1 MQAHLASVL
10 KGVVKDKSKGALSR
24 LLGERAAASRLLERI
39 HDGATWHARI
49 GIVLVDD
56 ARLRSYTPRAA
67 VEWAL
72 RYETDLG
79 LECTRGGTWF
89 SQQPG
94 SKLVDAEAYVSRTAL
109 LDRDAAPGEG
119 PWSRAPDDHKVMATA
134 GETRHLLRAKAEGW
148 TTADF
153 KGTKEALKRDVLS
166 SDSVASSP
174 FGVDVGPDAI
184 LASLGAYHA
193 TYEPADVMI
202 QDVVVGSGDDRG
214 LFAARRTLACATK
227 GEENL
232 DSDRGPQRGN
242 SGAPRHRR
250 HRRFRTSLVNFHT
263 GELIFGEIAADTD
276 GAARLRYVRSI
287 FDPEASVRRPATLP
301 TSYPQAS
308 HFSNFANLYN
318 LRTTYG
324 GDRPAAE
331 ASPGMP
337 QEKWMQ
343 TQEA

>member
-94 SKLVDAEAYVSRTAL
+94 SKLVDAEAYVSRTSL

-119 PWSRAPDDHKVMATA
+119 PWSRAADDRKVMATA

-153 KGTKEALKRDVLS
+153 KGTKEVLKRDVLS

-232 DSDRGPQRGN
+232 DSDR
-242 SGAPRHRR
+242 
-250 HRRFRTSLVNFHT
+250 
-263 GELIFGEIAADTD
+263 ELIFGEIAADVD

-308 HFSNFANLYN
+308 NFSNFANLYN

-324 GDRPAAE
+324 GDRPAASVPRMRRRE
-331 ASPGMP
+331 RGWQSVLRFE
-337 QEKWMQ
+337 Q
-343 TQEA
+343 

>member
-39 HDGATWHARI
+39 EEGATWHARI

-119 PWSRAPDDHKVMATA
+119 PWSRAPDDRKVMATA

-153 KGTKEALKRDVLS
+153 KATKEALKKDVLS

-232 DSDRGPQRGN
+232 DSDR
-242 SGAPRHRR
+242 
-250 HRRFRTSLVNFHT
+250 
-263 GELIFGEIAADTD
+263 ELIFGEIAADTD

-337 QEKWMQ
+337 QEKWMV

>member
-119 PWSRAPDDHKVMATA
+119 PWSRAADDRKVMATA

-153 KGTKEALKRDVLS
+153 KGTKEVLKRDVLS

-214 LFAARRTLACATK
+214 LFAARRTLACATQ

-232 DSDRGPQRGN
+232 DSDR
-242 SGAPRHRR
+242 
-250 HRRFRTSLVNFHT
+250 
-263 GELIFGEIAADTD
+263 ELIFGEIAADTD

-337 QEKWMQ
+337 QENWMV

>member
-94 SKLVDAEAYVSRTAL
+94 SKLVDAEAYVSRTSL

-119 PWSRAPDDHKVMATA
+119 PWSRAADDRKVMATA

-153 KGTKEALKRDVLS
+153 KGTKEVLKRDVLS

-232 DSDRGPQRGN
+232 DSDR
-242 SGAPRHRR
+242 
-250 HRRFRTSLVNFHT
+250 
-263 GELIFGEIAADTD
+263 ELIFGEIAADVD

-337 QEKWMQ
+337 QENWMV

>member
-24 LLGERAAASRLLERI
+24 LLGERAAANRLLERI

-119 PWSRAPDDHKVMATA
+119 PWSRAPDDRKVMATA

-232 DSDRGPQRGN
+232 DSDR
-242 SGAPRHRR
+242 
-250 HRRFRTSLVNFHT
+250 
-263 GELIFGEIAADTD
+263 ELIFGEIAADTD

-337 QEKWMQ
+337 QENWMQ

>member
-119 PWSRAPDDHKVMATA
+119 PWSRAPDDRKVMATA

-153 KGTKEALKRDVLS
+153 KGTKEVLKRDVLS

-202 QDVVVGSGDDRG
+202 QDVVVGSGEDRG

-232 DSDRGPQRGN
+232 DSDR
-242 SGAPRHRR
+242 
-250 HRRFRTSLVNFHT
+250 
-263 GELIFGEIAADTD
+263 ELIFGEIASDG

-308 HFSNFANLYN
+308 NFSNFANLYN

>member
-119 PWSRAPDDHKVMATA
+119 PWSRAPDDRKVMATA

-153 KGTKEALKRDVLS
+153 KATKEALKRDVLS

-232 DSDRGPQRGN
+232 DSDR
-242 SGAPRHRR
+242 
-250 HRRFRTSLVNFHT
+250 
-263 GELIFGEIAADTD
+263 ELIFGEIAADTD

-337 QEKWMQ
+337 QENWMQ

>member
-119 PWSRAPDDHKVMATA
+119 PWSRAPDDRKVMATA

-214 LFAARRTLACATK
+214 LFAARRTLACATQ

-232 DSDRGPQRGN
+232 DSDR
-242 SGAPRHRR
+242 
-250 HRRFRTSLVNFHT
+250 
-263 GELIFGEIAADTD
+263 ELIFGEIAADTD

-337 QEKWMQ
+337 QENWMV

>member
-119 PWSRAPDDHKVMATA
+119 PWTRAPDDRKVMATA

-153 KGTKEALKRDVLS
+153 KGTKEVLKRDVLS

-174 FGVDVGPDAI
+174 FGVDIGPDAI

-214 LFAARRTLACATK
+214 LFAARRTLACASK

-232 DSDRGPQRGN
+232 DSDR
-242 SGAPRHRR
+242 
-250 HRRFRTSLVNFHT
+250 
-263 GELIFGEIAADTD
+263 ELIFGEIAADTD

-337 QEKWMQ
+337 QENWMV

>member
-119 PWSRAPDDHKVMATA
+119 PWSRAPDDRKVMATA

-153 KGTKEALKRDVLS
+153 KGTKEVLKRDVLS

-232 DSDRGPQRGN
+232 DSDR
-242 SGAPRHRR
+242 
-250 HRRFRTSLVNFHT
+250 
-263 GELIFGEIAADTD
+263 ELIFGEIAADVD

-308 HFSNFANLYN
+308 NFSNFANLYN

-337 QEKWMQ
+337 QENWMV

>member
-39 HDGATWHARI
+39 EDGATWHARI

-119 PWSRAPDDHKVMATA
+119 PWSRAPDDRKVMATA

-232 DSDRGPQRGN
+232 DSDR
-242 SGAPRHRR
+242 
-250 HRRFRTSLVNFHT
+250 
-263 GELIFGEIAADTD
+263 ELIFGEIAAEN

-337 QEKWMQ
+337 QEKWMV

>member
-119 PWSRAPDDHKVMATA
+119 PWSRAPDDRKVMATA

-232 DSDRGPQRGN
+232 DSDR
-242 SGAPRHRR
+242 
-250 HRRFRTSLVNFHT
+250 
-263 GELIFGEIAADTD
+263 ELIFGEIAADTD

-331 ASPGMP
+331 ASPGMA
-337 QEKWMQ
+337 QEDWMKV
-343 TQEA
+343 QEA

>member
-119 PWSRAPDDHKVMATA
+119 PWTRAPDDRKVMATA

-153 KGTKEALKRDVLS
+153 KGTKEVLKRDVLS

-232 DSDRGPQRGN
+232 DSDR
-242 SGAPRHRR
+242 
-250 HRRFRTSLVNFHT
+250 
-263 GELIFGEIAADTD
+263 ELIFGEIAADVD

-308 HFSNFANLYN
+308 NFSNFANLYN

-337 QEKWMQ
+337 QENWMV

>member
-119 PWSRAPDDHKVMATA
+119 PWSRAPDDRKVMATA

-153 KGTKEALKRDVLS
+153 KGTKEVLKRDVLS

-214 LFAARRTLACATK
+214 LFAARRTLACASK

-232 DSDRGPQRGN
+232 DSDR
-242 SGAPRHRR
+242 
-250 HRRFRTSLVNFHT
+250 
-263 GELIFGEIAADTD
+263 ELIFGEIAADTD

-337 QEKWMQ
+337 QENWMQ

>member
-119 PWSRAPDDHKVMATA
+119 PWSRAPDDRKVMATA

-232 DSDRGPQRGN
+232 DSDR
-242 SGAPRHRR
+242 
-250 HRRFRTSLVNFHT
+250 
-263 GELIFGEIAADTD
+263 ELIFGEIAADTD

-337 QEKWMQ
+337 QENWMQ

>member
-119 PWSRAPDDHKVMATA
+119 PWSRAPDDRKVIATA

-232 DSDRGPQRGN
+232 DSDR
-242 SGAPRHRR
+242 
-250 HRRFRTSLVNFHT
+250 
-263 GELIFGEIAADTD
+263 ELIFGEIAADTD

-337 QEKWMQ
+337 QENWMQ

>member
-39 HDGATWHARI
+39 EDGATWHARI

-119 PWSRAPDDHKVMATA
+119 PWSRAPDDRKVMATA

-153 KGTKEALKRDVLS
+153 KGTKQMLKNDVLS

-232 DSDRGPQRGN
+232 DSDRGPQCGN
-242 SGAPRHRR
+242 QISGAPRHRR
-250 HRRFRTSLVNFHT
+250 DVLPY
-263 GELIFGEIAADTD
+263 L
-276 GAARLRYVRSI
+276 AR
-287 FDPEASVRRPATLP
+287 
-301 TSYPQAS
+301 
-308 HFSNFANLYN
+308 
-318 LRTTYG
+318 
-324 GDRPAAE
+324 
-331 ASPGMP
+331 
-337 QEKWMQ
+337 
-343 TQEA
+343 

>member
-119 PWSRAPDDHKVMATA
+119 PWSRAPDDRKVMATA

-214 LFAARRTLACATK
+214 LFAARRTRACASK

-232 DSDRGPQRGN
+232 DSDR
-242 SGAPRHRR
+242 
-250 HRRFRTSLVNFHT
+250 
-263 GELIFGEIAADTD
+263 ELIFGEIAADTD

-337 QEKWMQ
+337 QENWMQ

>member
-39 HDGATWHARI
+39 EDGATWHARI

-119 PWSRAPDDHKVMATA
+119 PWSRAPDDRKVMATA

-153 KGTKEALKRDVLS
+153 KGTKEVLKRDVLS

-232 DSDRGPQRGN
+232 DSDRGPQCGN
-242 SGAPRHRR
+242 QISGAPRHRR
-250 HRRFRTSLVNFHT
+250 DVLPY
-263 GELIFGEIAADTD
+263 L
-276 GAARLRYVRSI
+276 AR
-287 FDPEASVRRPATLP
+287 
-301 TSYPQAS
+301 
-308 HFSNFANLYN
+308 
-318 LRTTYG
+318 
-324 GDRPAAE
+324 
-331 ASPGMP
+331 
-337 QEKWMQ
+337 
-343 TQEA
+343 

>member
-119 PWSRAPDDHKVMATA
+119 PWSRAPDDRKVMATA

-153 KGTKEALKRDVLS
+153 KGTKEVLKRDVLS

-232 DSDRGPQRGN
+232 DSDR
-242 SGAPRHRR
+242 
-250 HRRFRTSLVNFHT
+250 
-263 GELIFGEIAADTD
+263 ELIFGEIAADTD

-337 QEKWMQ
+337 QENWMQ